1 MTIDKLV
8 DPGEVYVVGQ
18 YEIGTSN
25 PTAYYKIGIVQNDR
39 TTAFRVSEH
48 QTGNPNRIFIAAKIT
63 AEASYI
69 VEQQMHRLWNGVRV
83 GKEWFDLSGPSDISN
98 VITQINNLE
107 AQYGP
112 QVQQLRGLYYATP
125 TSGHNSTL
133 TPAQI
138 TQAEQLRDDFLVLLD
153 QMALLKYQYETYAF
167 QLRITNGLQPAM
179 DCITKFTIKPPETKF
194 KEALLPAALKAKY
207 MTKPRKNKNDFR
219 FNFPGI
225 KAQIEDLK
233 LDAAHWK
240 AKYSVEHALWEQEKA
255 TWKAMEITITPT
267 SVNATLRPRTTS
279 AEALH
284 TLHTDALTEFN
295 RLKAE
300 TKMLELECRILCNG
314 YEKINNVCTW
324 KRTSQ
329 TNGFNHLEFK
339 VNEGIAYL
347 DPVHYSTST
356 ERVSVGTN
364 PYKNYT

>member
-25 PTAYYKIGIVQNDR
+25 PTDYYKIGIVQKAR
-39 TTAFRVSEH
+39 ATAERVSEH
-48 QTGNPNRIFIAAKIT
+48 QTGNPNRVFIAAIIP
-63 AEASYI
+63 AEASYL
-69 VEQQMHRLWNGVRV
+69 VEQQMHRHWYGARV
-83 GKEWFDLSGPSDISN
+83 GKEWFNLSGPSDFPN

-112 QVQQLRGLYYATP
+112 QVKQLRGVYYVTP

-138 TQAEQLRDDFLVLLD
+138 TQAEKLRDDFLVILD
-153 QMALLKYQYETYAF
+153 QMALLKYQYETYSF
-167 QLRITNGLQPAM
+167 QLRISNGLQPAM
-179 DCITKFTIKPPETKF
+179 DCITTFTRKPPETKF

-240 AKYSVEHALWEQEKA
+240 AKYSVEHALWEKEKA
-255 TWKAMEITITPT
+255 AWKAMEITITPA
-267 SVNATLRPRTTS
+267 SVNTTLRPRTTS
-279 AEALH
+279 AKVLH

-295 RLKAE
+295 RLQAE
-300 TKMLELECRILCNG
+300 TKIFELQCRILSNG
-314 YEKINNVCTW
+314 YEKINDVCTW
-324 KRTSQ
+324 KRASR
-329 TNGFNHLEFK
+329 TNGFNKLQFK
-339 VNEGIAYL
+339 VNEGVAYL